1 VRKIGH
7 KQTVS
12 LAQSWSFEWQL
23 NSETCRIDRMFPRS
37 DGYQY
42 GREEWL
48 AEAEM
53 RQQDRE
59 NRSKQMQE
67 AQETALDDLS
77 QITSELSGY

>member
-1 VRKIGH
+1 
-7 KQTVS
+7 
-12 LAQSWSFEWQL
+12 
-23 NSETCRIDRMFPRS
+23 MFPRS